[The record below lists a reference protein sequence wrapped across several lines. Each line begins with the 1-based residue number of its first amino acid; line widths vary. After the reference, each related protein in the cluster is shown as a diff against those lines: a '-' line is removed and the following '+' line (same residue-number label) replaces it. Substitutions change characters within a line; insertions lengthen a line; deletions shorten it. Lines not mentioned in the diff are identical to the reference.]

1 MGGKR
6 KASRAR
12 NMSLEHI
19 FFDVFFFFL
28 FLRGEGWIWS
38 SLLFY
43 FSAGGPKV
51 FVVDCCLADVSV
63 ARSISV
69 RVGWL
74 GWHSGLSPIA
84 ESLYDDYIVKYID
97 QVP

>member
-19 FFDVFFFFL
+19 FFDVFFFFC
-28 FLRGEGWIWS
+28 FLRIWS
-38 SLLFY
+38 SLLLLFC
-43 FSAGGPKV
+43 GGAKV

-84 ESLYDDYIVKYID
+84 SHVHMYMYDD
-97 QVP
+97 